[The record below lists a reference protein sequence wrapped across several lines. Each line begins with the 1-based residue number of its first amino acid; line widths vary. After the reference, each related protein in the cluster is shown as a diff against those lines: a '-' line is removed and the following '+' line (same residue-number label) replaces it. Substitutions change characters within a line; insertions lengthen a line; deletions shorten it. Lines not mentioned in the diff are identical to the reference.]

1 MNRTEKLE
9 VATVL
14 KRKSEEVRTLG
25 LSQPAGEQRAHNLHT
40 QLYHAATAFQLWSD
54 SHKSGDFDLMQEFTN
69 NLELAAD
76 AFAQR

>member
-1 MNRTEKLE
+1 MTKAEKLE

-14 KRKSEEVRTLG
+14 KCKSEELRTLG
-25 LSQPAGEQRAHNLHT
+25 LSRPEGEQRRHDLHT

-54 SHKSGDFDLMQEFTN
+54 SHKGGDYDLMQEFTN

-76 AFAQR
+76 AFALR